1 MEWGRTIH
9 CIGDLHAGGVKRPRV
24 QAMLDDVKALPTP
37 ALHLQVGDSTE
48 NGLPEED
55 VLAKR
60 WLGRL
65 PARHYTLMGNHD
77 VMHNKRT
84 AKQWAAVHG
93 YESQSYVIDFPTLRI
108 VVVGPDRDYAAGAV
122 GHAVRAHAEVD
133 GGADPQRAGQDHLD
147 RVPLAAEGHGARR
160 RGTALHLGT
169 CRASTPSPTTASGRC
184 WPSTPTRRAWIS
196 GHTHSP
202 IDAPGLLT
210 RAKLPR
216 GRKIVTVNCS
226 AIVGVG
232 KKRDATDPIRSL
244 YLTHFPGR
252 MEVRFRDH
260 GERKWKHVGGRQV
273 THIKL

>member
-1 MEWGRTIH
+1 MDWGRTIH

-24 QAMLDDVKALPTP
+24 QAMLDDVKALPKP

-65 PARHYTLMGNHD
+65 PVRHNTLMGNHD
-77 VMHNKRT
+77 VMHNRRT

-93 YESQSYVIDFPTLRI
+93 YKSQSYVIDFPTLRI
-108 VVVGPDRDYAAGAV
+108 VVVGPDRDHPAERSGTLSERTLKWMEARIRNEPEKTIWIACHWPLKDTVLGDPGRLYTSAMQSFYAKPDDRI
-122 GHAVRAHAEVD
+122 RA
-133 GGADPQRAGQDHLD
+133 L
-147 RVPLAAEGHGARR
+147 LAKYPNA
-160 RGTALHLGT
+160 
-169 CRASTPSPTTASGRC
+169 
-184 WPSTPTRRAWIS
+184 RAWIS

-232 KKRDATDPIRSL
+232 KKREASDPIRSL

-273 THIKL
+273 THIKV